1 MAQIVKQ
8 ALIALI
14 LPAVLL
20 LLALSDLASLRS
32 RSAELSLDSYTQIAP
47 FDEAPDLAKKMVF
60 VDIDEKSIA
69 ALGQWPWPRHFMAVL
84 MQSIGVAGPAVIG
97 VDILF
102 SESDRF
108 NPSAI
113 ENLGDMEAGSLSGIL
128 PDGDGNLGLMLEA
141 TPSVI
146 AMSLYDGPNVND
158 AFVPGSVSVLGTAEL
173 PVLETTGLLAPIAPL
188 QTAPGAGFVSLS
200 LTRDSIVRFAPMIA
214 RHNDRLLPSLSL
226 DMLRVYQG
234 ARGHVLKQA
243 LDTGSIV
250 NQIRTGAVV
259 LSLDEFGRMPLYHGY
274 SNRFTTLSAIDVI
287 QAQHDDVLADAV
299 VIIGSSASGLKDI
312 HSTNLEA
319 AIAGPLIHLSAVHQ
333 LLAGVQLGKSNLT
346 ELMEMLAAFLAAF
359 ILSLAALRLPILIG
373 FMLISVSSA
382 IAFYLSFTVFIQADI
397 LTNGLASTSLIG
409 LSGSLLLI
417 WRGFSEEARRRQL
430 RGAFSAYLAPTMVK
444 EIEKSGQQPELGG
457 LTTDITVMF
466 MDVRGFTTLSER
478 LRDRP
483 QDLTEAINLILDE
496 ASQIILAQ
504 GGTLD
509 KYIGDAVMAFWNA
522 PVAQRDHARRAVQ
535 AAINLQEA
543 MPSINEKLIAQM
555 GSRWPLTD
563 EDGPLSIG
571 IGLATGPAVVGN
583 FGSQTRLSYSALGD
597 TVNLAARLE
606 PYGKQTSLPIAMDA
620 RTAKEADLPDIHF
633 IHDVQVRGKTLKTGV
648 YSYLTLNSDIA
659 SLQAELAEASIA
671 NDTLAFEKVL
681 SSVADLSIAGDYP
694 KGLLDFYQKK
704 ADDF

>member
-1 MAQIVKQ
+1 MAHLFKQ

-14 LPAVLL
+14 LPTLL
-20 LLALSDLASLRS
+20 LLIALSDVASLRS

-47 FDEAPDLAKKMVF
+47 FDAAPELAKKMVF

-84 MQSIGVAGPAVIG
+84 MQSIGLAGPAVIG

-102 SESDRF
+102 SETDRF
-108 NPSAI
+108 HPEAI
-113 ENLGDMEAGSLSGIL
+113 ESLGNMETGSLTGIL

-146 AMSLYDGPNVND
+146 AMSLYDGPNVNA
-158 AFVPGSVSVLGTAEL
+158 AFVPGSVSVLGEAEL
-173 PVLETTGLLAPIAPL
+173 PVLETAGLLAPVAPL

-214 RHNDRLLPSLSL
+214 RHEDRLLPSLSL

-234 ARGHVLKQA
+234 ARGHILKQA
-243 LDTGSIV
+243 IDTGSIV
-250 NQIRTGAVV
+250 NQMRTGRVV

-274 SNRFTTLSAIDVI
+274 SNRFTSLSAIDVI
-287 QAQHDDVLADAV
+287 DNKHDAALADAV

-346 ELMEMLAAFLAAF
+346 ELMELLAAF
-359 ILSLAALRLPILIG
+359 IVAFGLSLAALRLPILIG
-373 FMLISVSSA
+373 FGMVSLSA
-382 IAFYLSFTVFIQADI
+382 GLAFYASFTVFLQADI
-397 LTNGLASTSLIG
+397 LTNGLAASALIG
-409 LSGSLLLI
+409 VSGSLLLI

-430 RGAFSAYLAPTMVK
+430 RGAFSAYLAPAMVK

-457 LTTDITVMF
+457 LTTDISVMF

-522 PVAQRDHARRAVQ
+522 PIAQPDHARRAVQ

-543 MPSINEKLIAQM
+543 MPAINQKLITQM
-555 GSRWPLTD
+555 GSRWPLTPQ
-563 EDGPLSIG
+563 DGPLSIG

-583 FGSQTRLSYSALGD
+583 FGSQSRLSYSALGD

-620 RTAKEADLPDIHF
+620 RTADEADLADIHF
-633 IHDVQVRGKTLKTGV
+633 IHNVQVRGKTLKTGV
-648 YSYLTLNSDIA
+648 YSYVKLA
-659 SLQAELAEASIA
+659 AQPAEHHRILAETSIER
-671 NDTLAFEKVL
+671 NKTSFEKAL
-681 SSVADLSIAGDYP
+681 KPCADQVGKNGYP
-694 KGLLDFYQKK
+694 KGLLAFYQKML
-704 ADDF
+704 DDF